1 MIAVGHSGYKKD
13 QEIAKQC
20 PDVDVVVGG
29 HSHSYL
35 DANKPV
41 ADDSDTSPEA
51 VRGPYPTVVVQSNGK
66 KVPVVQAFAY
76 TKYMGKLKVRVRGSK
91 YL

>member
-66 KVPVVQAFAY
+66 KCRLYRPLLIPNIWANL
-76 TKYMGKLKVRVRGSK
+76 KYG
-91 YL
+91 